1 MRAFTGR
8 VARGVRTA
16 FSDRY
21 EESAPPAYPVV
32 HHLTAPL
39 RRWAAEHDDPDHL
52 HLWAGTGH
60 AAARPGPAGELL
72 RALVP

>member
-1 MRAFTGR
+1 MRAYTGR
-8 VARGVRTA
+8 VARGVRTG

-21 EESAPPAYPVV
+21 DDAAPPAYPAV

-39 RRWAAEHDDPDHL
+39 RRWAAAHDDPDHL

-60 AAARPGPAGELL
+60 ASAVPGPVAGLIAGLL
-72 RALVP
+72 P